1 MMRMPETQAV
11 LSKLEQI
18 ESEMRRINLWQEKP
32 LEAEQ
37 YDFKAAFAADTMS
50 FSQWLQFIFIPNV
63 KRAAANN
70 KFPSKSQVGV
80 KAVREF
86 DGMEAASGLIEYL
99 SEFDALF

>member
-1 MMRMPETQAV
+1 MRMPDTQAV

-18 ESEMRRINLWQEKP
+18 ETEMRNIKLWQESL

-37 YDFKAAFAADTMS
+37 YNFKTAFAGDTMS

-63 KRAAANN
+63 KRAAANGS
-70 KFPSKSQVGV
+70 FPSSSQVSAR
-80 KAVREF
+80 AVREF
-86 DGMEAASGLIEYL
+86 DGIKEASTLIEYL